1 MAPTT
6 RVRLKG
12 STATPFSVQLAFSL
26 ISPGTTPSAAAA
38 QHEVQQRIRQALDL
52 LGPRD
57 QEILWMRHY
66 DDLTFKE
73 AAAVVGIKESA
84 ANLRYVRA
92 LRRLKEL
99 WERLYESSGVSD
111 R

>member
-1 MAPTT
+1 MRQT
-6 RVRLKG
+6 
-12 STATPFSVQLAFSL
+12 LA
-26 ISPGTTPSAAAA
+26 
-38 QHEVQQRIRQALDL
+38 L
-52 LGPRD
+52 LGSHD

-73 AAAVVGIKESA
+73 AAAVLGIKESA

-99 WERLYESSGVSD
+99 WQKLYEASSAASE
-111 R
+111 